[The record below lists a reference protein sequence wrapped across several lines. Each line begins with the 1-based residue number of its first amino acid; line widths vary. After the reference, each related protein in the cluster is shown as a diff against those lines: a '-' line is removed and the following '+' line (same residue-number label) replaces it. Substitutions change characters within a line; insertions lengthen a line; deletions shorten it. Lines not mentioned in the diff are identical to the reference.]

1 MAGTSSIRIGQ
12 LTIDLPIGAA
22 EGTTIEADEFLSVTE
37 SLKQQFASKRADYV
51 KKRTEENAQKAYDL
65 GELFLKLSTER
76 KNHTV
81 HGADSSIDL
90 LSKRQQDVI
99 NMQTGIGSSNGDND
113 SNSSED
119 DGYASSEIRLGSSIA
134 IKSAVCPII
143 LPQVERLPQYT
154 TWVFLDRNQQMPV
167 NQSVVGC
174 RRIYYDKNSGE
185 ALICSD
191 SEEELLEGEQEKK
204 FAEYEDVMLWL
215 FNYPTNWPV

>member
-1 MAGTSSIRIGQ
+1 MYF
-12 LTIDLPIGAA
+12 DWGAFTRF
-22 EGTTIEADEFLSVTE
+22 EQPRNCFVYF
-37 SLKQQFASKRADYV
+37 Q
-51 KKRTEENAQKAYDL
+51 KRTEENAQKAYDL

-154 TWVFLDRNQQMPV
+154 TWVFLDRYVKVPWSTNHAV
-167 NQSVVGC
+167 LKFDLCLYFSLYE
-174 RRIYYDKNSGE
+174 IW
-185 ALICSD
+185 CSFIT
-191 SEEELLEGEQEKK
+191 SSMAC
-204 FAEYEDVMLWL
+204 FWTLWMSNHIFL
-215 FNYPTNWPV
+215 DNL